1 MTQQNLILDYMKI
14 HKTITPY
21 ESFEKLGCTKLSTR
35 IGELK
40 RQGYIITSDWIE
52 DVNRFG
58 ENVRYK
64 RYTLNRSKDWSED
77 DLYDMSKERFTG
89 LYDVSDEEYEMLQK
103 EYQEM

>member
-1 MTQQNLILDYMKI
+1 MKI

-35 IGELK
+35 IGQLK
-40 RQGYIITSDWIE
+40 RKGNDITSEWVE

-64 RYTLNRSKDWSED
+64 MYILNRSKDWSEED
-77 DLYDMSKERFTG
+77 FTDMSKERFTG
-89 LYDVSDEEYEMLQK
+89 LFDVSDEEYDMLQK

>member
-1 MTQQNLILDYMKI
+1 MKI
-14 HKTITPY
+14 HGTITPY
-21 ESFEKLGCTKLSTR
+21 EAFEKLGCTKLSTR

-40 RQGYIITSDWIE
+40 RQGYNITDEWVE

-64 RYTLNRSKDWSED
+64 RYTLNRSRDWSED

-103 EYQEM
+103 EMQEM